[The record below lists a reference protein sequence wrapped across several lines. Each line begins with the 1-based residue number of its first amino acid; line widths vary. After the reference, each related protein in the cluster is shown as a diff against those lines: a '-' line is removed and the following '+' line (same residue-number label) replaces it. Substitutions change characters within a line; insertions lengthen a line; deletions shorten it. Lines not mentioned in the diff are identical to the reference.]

1 MQEFSIKKAKWSAYN
16 AKKWYICNL
25 YTMRRQSFINFSLFQ
40 DILLS
45 LTASLVSILVIRW
58 ISEPIPGFTVLV
70 LKWLVASAAGT
81 IPGILVS
88 GCSRDVKKYATV
100 RSIARV
106 MAAILIKEAVLV
118 VSLAFGLVKLPQ
130 TPYYLLIM
138 LMDFIL
144 TGGALSYL
152 RVASRLL
159 SAHGPNP
166 SEMASR
172 KTALVAGTDEPSLN
186 LASELEKEGYDVIGL
201 LTRKPEMNGRV
212 IRDYVVYSCR
222 SDADLENLQW
232 RFGGVDGVF
241 FPRTVM
247 DFKNTEDSGEDDGEP
262 ESARQRDRMS
272 LFGHMVKRGFD
283 ILLSGGLLLVFS
295 PVIAVCAIL
304 IKREDGGPVLF
315 VQERIGR
322 GGKPFNIYKFRS
334 MRTDAEASGTPAL
347 YSGEEDPRLTKVGR
361 FLRAHHLDEL
371 PQLWNVFRG
380 DMSFIGYRPERQ
392 YFIDQIKQ
400 YNARY
405 DYLFQIRPG
414 VTSYATLYNGYTDT
428 IDKMLTRL
436 DLDLYYL
443 RNHTIWFDMKVLGLT
458 FLSIVSGKKF

>member
-1 MQEFSIKKAKWSAYN
+1 MK
-16 AKKWYICNL
+16 
-25 YTMRRQSFINFSLFQ
+25 RQHLTSFSLFQ
-40 DILLS
+40 DIFVS

-58 ISEPIPGFTVLV
+58 MSEPIPGFTMLV
-70 LKWLVASAAGT
+70 LKWMAAAALGT
-81 IPGILVS
+81 VPGILIS

-118 VSLAFGLVKLPQ
+118 AALVAGLVVLPQ
-130 TPYYLLIM
+130 KLLYVLII
-138 LMDFIL
+138 LLDFIL

-159 SAHGPNP
+159 AGHAPNP
-166 SEMASR
+166 SQMASR
-172 KTALVAGTDEPSLN
+172 KTALVAGTNQASLD

-201 LTRKPEMNGRV
+201 LSRKPEMNGRV
-212 IRDYVVYSCR
+212 LRDYVVYACR
-222 SDADLENLQW
+222 TDEDLENLQW
-232 RFGGVDGVF
+232 RFGGVDGLF

-247 DFKNTEDSGEDDGEP
+247 DSKDSAAEADDKGEKHD
-262 ESARQRDRMS
+262 SVQQRDGMS
-272 LFGHMVKRGFD
+272 LLGHMVKRGFD
-283 ILLSGGLLLVFS
+283 ISLSSILLLVFS
-295 PVIAVCAIL
+295 PVIAVSAYCIR
-304 IKREDGGPVLF
+304 REDGGPVLF

-334 MRTDAEASGTPAL
+334 MKTDAEASGTPAL
-347 YSGEEDPRLTKVGR
+347 YSGQKDPRLTRVGR

-371 PQLWNVFRG
+371 PQLWNVLKG

-392 YFIDQIKQ
+392 FFIDQIKR
-400 YNARY
+400 YNPRY

-428 IDKMLTRL
+428 MDKMLTRL

-443 RNHTIWFDMKVLGLT
+443 RNHTVWFDMKVLGLT
-458 FLSIVSGKKF
+458 FLSIVTGKKF

>member
-1 MQEFSIKKAKWSAYN
+1 MKRYN
-16 AKKWYICNL
+16 
-25 YTMRRQSFINFSLFQ
+25 FILFSLSQ
-40 DILLS
+40 DVLLS
-45 LTASLVSILVIRW
+45 LIASLVSILVIRW
-58 ISEPIPGFTVLV
+58 ISDPIPGYTVLV
-70 LKWLVASAAGT
+70 IKWLAAALVGT
-81 IPGILVS
+81 VPGILVS
-88 GCSRDVKKYATV
+88 GCSRDVKKYASV

-106 MAAILIKEAVLV
+106 LVAILVKDAILV
-118 VSLAFGLVKLPQ
+118 VALVVGIVHFPQ
-130 TPYYLLIM
+130 MSQYLLIM

-159 SAHGPNP
+159 ASRGPNP

-172 KTALVAGTDEPSLN
+172 KTALVAGTDQISLN
-186 LASELEKEGYDVIGL
+186 LASELENEGYDVVGL
-201 LTRKPEMNGRV
+201 LSRRPEMNGRV
-212 IRDYVVYSCR
+212 IRDYVVYTCK
-222 SDADLENLQW
+222 SDEDLENLSW

-241 FPRTVM
+241 FPRTIM
-247 DFKNTEDSGEDDGEP
+247 KHLDGADADDDQGERDTVQ
-262 ESARQRDRMS
+262 QRDKMS
-272 LFGHMVKRGFD
+272 RLGHMVKRGFD
-283 ILLSGGLLLVFS
+283 IGLSGLLLLVFS
-295 PVIAVCAIL
+295 PVMAVCAIL
-304 IKREDGGPVLF
+304 IRREDGGPVFF

-334 MRTDAEASGTPAL
+334 MRTDAEAAGTPAL
-347 YSGEEDPRLTKVGR
+347 YSGDEDPRLTKVGY

-371 PQLWNVFRG
+371 PQLWNVFKG
-380 DMSFIGYRPERQ
+380 DMSFIGYRPERR
-392 YFIDQIKQ
+392 YFIDQIKR

-443 RNHTIWFDMKVLGLT
+443 RNHTIWFDIKVLGLT
-458 FLSIVSGKKF
+458 FLSIVSGKQF

>member
-1 MQEFSIKKAKWSAYN
+1 MKKPD
-16 AKKWYICNL
+16 I
-25 YTMRRQSFINFSLFQ
+25 RFFSLSQ

-45 LTASLVSILVIRW
+45 LIASLVSILIIRW
-58 ISEPIPGFTVLV
+58 ISDPISGFTMLV
-70 LKWLVASAAGT
+70 LKWLAAAAVGT
-81 IPGILVS
+81 VPGILIS
-88 GCSRDVKKYATV
+88 GCSRDVKKYTTV

-106 MAAILIKEAVLV
+106 MVAILIKEAVLV
-118 VSLAFGLVKLPQ
+118 VALVTGLVKLPDVPQ
-130 TPYYLLIM
+130 YVLIM
-138 LMDFIL
+138 LLDLIL

-159 SAHGPNP
+159 SGHAPNP
-166 SEMASR
+166 SQMASR
-172 KTALVAGTDEPSLN
+172 KTALVGGSN
-186 LASELEKEGYDVIGL
+186 LAALHLAMELEKEGYDVIGL
-201 LTRKPEMNGRV
+201 LSRKPEMNGRV
-212 IRDYVVYSCR
+212 IGDYVVYFCR
-222 SDADLENLQW
+222 TDQDLEKLQW

-247 DFKNTEDSGEDDGEP
+247 EKEDSGPDSEAKAEEHDGVQ
-262 ESARQRDRMS
+262 QRDRMS
-272 LFGHMVKRGFD
+272 LLGHMVKRSFD
-283 ILLSGGLLLVFS
+283 IGLSGFLLLIFS
-295 PVIAVCAIL
+295 PVIALCAYF

-347 YSGEEDPRLTKVGR
+347 YSGKEDPRLTRVGR

-371 PQLWNVFRG
+371 PQLWNVLKG

-392 YFIDQIKQ
+392 FFIDQIKR
-400 YNARY
+400 YNPRY

-428 IDKMLTRL
+428 MDKMLTRL

-443 RNHTIWFDMKVLGLT
+443 RNHTVWFDMKVLGLT
-458 FLSIVSGKKF
+458 FLSIVTGKKF

>member
-1 MQEFSIKKAKWSAYN
+1 MK
-16 AKKWYICNL
+16 
-25 YTMRRQSFINFSLFQ
+25 RQSLILFSLSQ
-40 DILLS
+40 DIFLS
-45 LTASLVSILVIRW
+45 MLASVVSILVIRW
-58 ISEPIPGFTVLV
+58 ISEPIPGYTVLV
-70 LKWLVASAAGT
+70 LKWLAASALGT
-81 IPGILVS
+81 IPGILIS
-88 GCSRDVKKYATV
+88 GCSRDVKKFSTV

-106 MAAILIKEAVLV
+106 MLAIFIKEIVLV
-118 VSLAFGLVKLPQ
+118 AALVLGLVKLPHASLS
-130 TPYYLLIM
+130 LLIM
-138 LMDFIL
+138 LMDLIL

-159 SAHGPNP
+159 AGHGPNP

-172 KTALVAGTDEPSLN
+172 KTALVAGTDIPSLN
-186 LASELEKEGYDVIGL
+186 LAQELEKEGYDVIGL
-201 LTRKPEMNGRV
+201 LSSRPGMSGRV
-212 IRDYVVYSCR
+212 IRDYVVYFCK
-222 SDADLENLQW
+222 SDDDLEKLQW

-247 DFKNTEDSGEDDGEP
+247 GKNTQDGNDSPKEGNDSGNSAP
-262 ESARQRDRMS
+262 EEVETVQQRDKMS
-272 LFGHMVKRGFD
+272 LLGHMIKRGFD
-283 ILLSGGLLLVFS
+283 IGMSSLLLLIFS
-295 PVIAVCAIL
+295 PVIAICSIL

-334 MRTDAEASGTPAL
+334 MRTDAEAAGTPAL
-347 YSGEEDPRLTKVGR
+347 YSGEEDPRLTRVGK

-371 PQLWNVFRG
+371 PQLWNVLKG

-392 YFIDQIKQ
+392 YYIDRIKQ

-405 DYLFQIRPG
+405 DYLYQIRPG

-428 IDKMLTRL
+428 MEKMLTRL

-443 RNHTIWFDMKVLGLT
+443 RNHSVLFDVKVLGLT
-458 FLSIVSGKKF
+458 FLNIVTGRRF

>member
-1 MQEFSIKKAKWSAYN
+1 MK
-16 AKKWYICNL
+16 
-25 YTMRRQSFINFSLFQ
+25 RQISYLFSLSQ

-45 LTASLVSILVIRW
+45 LAASLISILVIRW
-58 ISEPIPGFTVLV
+58 ISEPIPGYTWLV
-70 LKWLVASAAGT
+70 FKWLAAAAVGT
-81 IPGILVS
+81 VPGILIS

-106 MAAILIKEAVLV
+106 MTAILIKEAVLV
-118 VSLAFGLVKLPQ
+118 ATLVFGLVKMPQ
-130 TPYYLLIM
+130 SPHYLLIM
-138 LMDFIL
+138 LLDFIL
-144 TGGALSYL
+144 TGGALSYI

-159 SAHGPNP
+159 SGHEPKPA
-166 SEMASR
+166 EMASR
-172 KTALVAGTDEPSLN
+172 KTALVAGTDQIALN
-186 LASELEKEGYDVIGL
+186 LAAELEKDGYDVVGL
-201 LTRKPEMNGRV
+201 LSRRPEMNGRV
-212 IRDYVVYSCR
+212 IRDYVVYACR
-222 SDADLENLQW
+222 TDEDLENLQW

-241 FPRTVM
+241 FPRTVIERM
-247 DFKNTEDSGEDDGEP
+247 DTPDSGDNAGEP
-262 ESARQRDRMS
+262 EPVQQRDKMS
-272 LFGHMVKRGFD
+272 LLGHMVKRSFD
-283 ILLSGGLLLVFS
+283 IGLSGLLLIIFS
-295 PVIAVCAIL
+295 PVIAICAIC
-304 IKREDGGPVLF
+304 IKKEDGGPVLF

-347 YSGEEDPRLTKVGR
+347 YSGEEDPRLTRVGR

-371 PQLWNVFRG
+371 PQLWNVLKG
-380 DMSFIGYRPERQ
+380 DMSFIGYRPERRF
-392 YFIDQIKQ
+392 YINQIKQ

-428 IDKMLTRL
+428 MEKMLTRL

-443 RNHTIWFDMKVLGLT
+443 RNHTIWFDMRVLGLT

>member
-1 MQEFSIKKAKWSAYN
+1 MKRPNIIY
-16 AKKWYICNL
+16 
-25 YTMRRQSFINFSLFQ
+25 FSLFQ

-70 LKWLVASAAGT
+70 LKWLAAATLGT
-81 IPGILVS
+81 VPGILIS
-88 GCSRDVKKYATV
+88 GCSRDMKKYTTV

-118 VSLAFGLVKLPQ
+118 LTLVIGLVKLPLA
-130 TPYYLLIM
+130 PYYLLIM
-138 LMDFIL
+138 LLDLIL

-159 SAHGPNP
+159 SGRGPNP
-166 SEMASR
+166 SQMASR
-172 KTALVAGTDEPSLN
+172 KTALVAGTEQASLD

-201 LTRKPEMNGRV
+201 LSRKPEMNGCV
-212 IRDYVVYSCR
+212 IRDYVVYACKT
-222 SDADLENLQW
+222 DDDLDNLQW

-241 FPRTVM
+241 FPRTVRAKF
-247 DFKNTEDSGEDDGEP
+247 DEADPNDPSPGREP
-262 ESARQRDRMS
+262 VQQRDRMT
-272 LFGHMVKRGFD
+272 LAGHMIKRSFD
-283 ILLSGGLLLVFS
+283 IGLSGTLLLIFS
-295 PVIAVCAIL
+295 PVIALCAIA
-304 IKREDGGPVLF
+304 IRREDGGPVLF

-347 YSGEEDPRLTKVGR
+347 YSGTEDPRLTRVGS

-371 PQLWNVFRG
+371 PQLWNVLKG

-392 YFIDQIKQ
+392 FFIDQIKR

>member
-1 MQEFSIKKAKWSAYN
+1 
-16 AKKWYICNL
+16 
-25 YTMRRQSFINFSLFQ
+25 MRRHYLISFSLFQ

-45 LTASLVSILVIRW
+45 LVASLVSILIIRW

-70 LKWLVASAAGT
+70 LKWLAASAAGT
-81 IPGILVS
+81 VPGVLIS
-88 GCSRDVKKYATV
+88 RCSRDVKKYATV

-106 MAAILIKEAVLV
+106 MTAILIKEAVLV
-118 VSLAFGLVKLPQ
+118 LMLVVGLVILPQ
-130 TPYYLLIM
+130 MLQYVLIILL
-138 LMDFIL
+138 DFIL
-144 TGGALSYL
+144 TLGALSYI

-159 SAHGPNP
+159 SGHGPNP
-166 SEMASR
+166 SQMASR
-172 KTALVAGTDEPSLN
+172 KTALVAGTDDASLN

-212 IRDYVVYSCR
+212 IIDYVVYACR
-222 SDADLENLQW
+222 TDEDLENLQW

-241 FPRTVM
+241 FPRTIM
-247 DFKNTEDSGEDDGEP
+247 ENDSTRDHGDKKEERDTVQ
-262 ESARQRDRMS
+262 QRDGMS
-272 LFGHMVKRGFD
+272 LLGHMVKRSFD
-283 ILLSGGLLLVFS
+283 IGLSSLLLLVFS
-295 PVIAVCAIL
+295 PVIALCAYF
-304 IKREDGGPVLF
+304 IKREDGGPVFF

-334 MRTDAEASGTPAL
+334 MRTDAEAPGAPAL
-347 YSGEEDPRLTKVGR
+347 YSGKEDPRLTRVGS

-371 PQLWNVFRG
+371 PQLWNVLKG

-392 YFIDQIKQ
+392 FYISQIKH
-400 YNARY
+400 YNPRY

-428 IDKMLTRL
+428 MDKMLTRL

-443 RNHTIWFDMKVLGLT
+443 RNHTVWFDIKVLGLT
-458 FLSIVSGKKF
+458 FLSIVTGKKF

>member
-1 MQEFSIKKAKWSAYN
+1 MKRYN
-16 AKKWYICNL
+16 
-25 YTMRRQSFINFSLFQ
+25 FILFSLSQ
-40 DILLS
+40 DVLLS
-45 LTASLVSILVIRW
+45 LIASLVSILVIRW
-58 ISEPIPGFTVLV
+58 ISDPIPGYTALV
-70 LKWLVASAAGT
+70 IKWLAAALVGT
-81 IPGILVS
+81 VPGILVS
-88 GCSRDVKKYATV
+88 GCSRDVKKYASV

-106 MAAILIKEAVLV
+106 LIAILVKDAILV
-118 VSLAFGLVKLPQ
+118 VALVVGIVHFPQ
-130 TPYYLLIM
+130 MSQYLLIM

-159 SAHGPNP
+159 ASRGPNP

-172 KTALVAGTDEPSLN
+172 KTALVAGTDQISLN
-186 LASELEKEGYDVIGL
+186 LASELENEGYDVVGL
-201 LTRKPEMNGRV
+201 LSRRPEMNGRV
-212 IRDYVVYSCR
+212 IRDYVVYTCK
-222 SDADLENLQW
+222 SDEDLENLSW

-241 FPRTVM
+241 FPRTIM
-247 DFKNTEDSGEDDGEP
+247 KHSDGADADDDQGERDTVQ
-262 ESARQRDRMS
+262 QRDKMS
-272 LFGHMVKRGFD
+272 RLGHMVKRGFD
-283 ILLSGGLLLVFS
+283 IGLSGLLLLVFS
-295 PVIAVCAIL
+295 PVMAVCAIL
-304 IKREDGGPVLF
+304 IRREDGGPVFF

-334 MRTDAEASGTPAL
+334 MRTDAEAAGTPAL
-347 YSGEEDPRLTKVGR
+347 YSGDEDPRLTKVGH

-371 PQLWNVFRG
+371 PQLWNVFKG
-380 DMSFIGYRPERQ
+380 DMSFIGYRPERR
-392 YFIDQIKQ
+392 YFIDQIKR

-443 RNHTIWFDMKVLGLT
+443 RNHTIWFDIKVLGLT

>member
-1 MQEFSIKKAKWSAYN
+1 MRKR
-16 AKKWYICNL
+16 NL
-25 YTMRRQSFINFSLFQ
+25 ISFSLSQ

-45 LTASLVSILVIRW
+45 LAASLVSILIIRW

-70 LKWLVASAAGT
+70 LKWLAAAALGT
-81 IPGILVS
+81 VPGILIS

-118 VSLAFGLVKLPQ
+118 VTLIIGLVRFPQ
-130 TPYYLLIM
+130 MLQYLLIM
-138 LMDFIL
+138 LLDFLL

-159 SAHGPNP
+159 SGHAPNP
-166 SEMASR
+166 SQMASR
-172 KTALVAGTDEPSLN
+172 KTALVAGTDEIALN
-186 LASELEKEGYDVIGL
+186 LASELEKEGYDVVGL
-201 LTRKPEMNGRV
+201 LSKRPEMNGRV
-212 IRDYVVYSCR
+212 IRDYVVYACR
-222 SDADLENLQW
+222 TDEDLEKLQW

-241 FPRTVM
+241 FPRTVPEAK
-247 DFKNTEDSGEDDGEP
+247 DAPGPGDTPGEHETVQ
-262 ESARQRDRMS
+262 QRDRMS
-272 LFGHMVKRGFD
+272 YLGHMVKRGFD
-283 ILLSGGLLLVFS
+283 IALSGLLLLVFS
-295 PVIAVCAIL
+295 PVIALCAIF

-347 YSGEEDPRLTKVGR
+347 YSGDEDPRLTRTGR

-371 PQLWNVFRG
+371 PQLWNVLKG

-392 YFIDQIKQ
+392 FFIDQIKR

-428 IDKMLTRL
+428 MDKMLTRL

-458 FLSIVSGKKF
+458 FLSIVTGKKF

>member
-1 MQEFSIKKAKWSAYN
+1 MLKN
-16 AKKWYICNL
+16 AKFVVCMK
-25 YTMRRQSFINFSLFQ
+25 RRELISFSLTQ
-40 DILLS
+40 DIFLS
-45 LTASLVSILVIRW
+45 LIASLVSILVIRW
-58 ISEPIPGFTVLV
+58 ISDPIPGYTALV
-70 LKWLVASAAGT
+70 FKWLAAAAVGT
-81 IPGILVS
+81 IPGILIS
-88 GCSRDVKKYATV
+88 GCSRDVKKYTTV

-106 MAAILIKEAVLV
+106 MVAIFIKEAVLV
-118 VSLAFGLVKLPQ
+118 TVLVTGLVRLPLPSQ
-130 TPYYLLIM
+130 ILLIL

-144 TGGALSYL
+144 TVGALSYI

-159 SAHGPNP
+159 SGHGPKP

-172 KTALVAGTDEPSLN
+172 KTALVAGTDIASLN
-186 LASELEKEGYDVIGL
+186 LASELEKDGYDVIGL
-201 LTRKPEMNGRV
+201 LSRRPEMNGRV
-212 IRDYVVYSCR
+212 IRDYVVYFCK
-222 SDADLENLQW
+222 SDEDLENLQW

-241 FPRTVM
+241 FPRVVM
-247 DFKNTEDSGEDDGEP
+247 ERDVPKTKDENDVQEP
-262 ESARQRDRMS
+262 VQQRDRMS
-272 LFGHMVKRGFD
+272 LVGHMVKRGFD
-283 ILLSGGLLLVFS
+283 IVLSGLLLLIFS

-322 GGKPFNIYKFRS
+322 GGRPFNIYKFRS

-347 YSGEEDPRLTKVGR
+347 YSGEEDPRLTKVGK

-371 PQLWNVFRG
+371 PQLWNVLKG

-392 YFIDQIKQ
+392 YYIDQIKK

-405 DYLFQIRPG
+405 DYLYQIRPG

-428 IDKMLTRL
+428 MDKMLTRL

>member
-1 MQEFSIKKAKWSAYN
+1 MKRPN
-16 AKKWYICNL
+16 
-25 YTMRRQSFINFSLFQ
+25 FITFSLFQ
-40 DILLS
+40 DIMLS

-58 ISEPIPGFTVLV
+58 ISEPIPGFTILV
-70 LKWLVASAAGT
+70 LKWLAAATLGT
-81 IPGILVS
+81 VPGILIS
-88 GCSRDVKKYATV
+88 GCSRDVKKYTTV

-118 VSLAFGLVKLPQ
+118 LTLVIGLVKLPLA
-130 TPYYLLIM
+130 PYYLLIM
-138 LMDFIL
+138 LIDFIL

-159 SAHGPNP
+159 SGHGPNP
-166 SEMASR
+166 SQMASR
-172 KTALVAGTDEPSLN
+172 KTALVAGTEQASLD

-201 LTRKPEMNGRV
+201 LSRKPEMNGCV
-212 IRDYVVYSCR
+212 IRDYVVYACR
-222 SDADLENLQW
+222 TDDDLDNLQW

-241 FPRTVM
+241 FPRTVRAKF
-247 DFKNTEDSGEDDGEP
+247 DDPDPNDSNGGHEP
-262 ESARQRDRMS
+262 VQQRDRMS
-272 LFGHMVKRGFD
+272 LLGHMIKRSFD
-283 ILLSGGLLLVFS
+283 IGLSGTLLLIFS
-295 PVIAVCAIL
+295 PVIAVCAIA
-304 IKREDGGPVLF
+304 IRREDGGPVLF

-347 YSGEEDPRLTKVGR
+347 YSGTEDPRLTRVGS

-371 PQLWNVFRG
+371 PQLWNVLKG

-392 YFIDQIKQ
+392 FFIDQIKR

>member
-1 MQEFSIKKAKWSAYN
+1 MIIWPVKQPKN
-16 AKKWYICNL
+16 AKKCYICKIF
-25 YTMRRQSFINFSLFQ
+25 MKRRLLISFSLSQ

-45 LTASLVSILVIRW
+45 LIASLVCILVIRW
-58 ISEPIPGFTVLV
+58 ISDPIPGFTVLV
-70 LKWLVASAAGT
+70 LKWLAAALVGT
-81 IPGILVS
+81 VPGVLIS
-88 GCSRDVKKYATV
+88 RCSRDVKKYATV

-106 MAAILIKEAVLV
+106 MVAILIKETVLV
-118 VSLAFGLVKLPQ
+118 VALLVGLVVLPQ
-130 TPYYLLIM
+130 MLQYVLIILL
-138 LMDFIL
+138 DFIL
-144 TGGALSYL
+144 TLGALSYI

-159 SAHGPNP
+159 SGHGPNP
-166 SEMASR
+166 SQMASR
-172 KTALVAGTDEPSLN
+172 KTALVAGTDDASLN

-212 IRDYVVYSCR
+212 IMDYVVYACR
-222 SDADLENLQW
+222 TDEDLENLQW

-247 DFKNTEDSGEDDGEP
+247 DSNDSADEVSTHNNEEHD
-262 ESARQRDRMS
+262 SVQQRDGMS
-272 LFGHMVKRGFD
+272 LLGHMVKRSFD
-283 ILLSGGLLLVFS
+283 IGLSSLLLLVFS
-295 PVIAVCAIL
+295 PVIAVCAYF

-347 YSGEEDPRLTKVGR
+347 YSGEEDPRLTRVGS

-371 PQLWNVFRG
+371 PQLWNVLKG

-392 YFIDQIKQ
+392 FYINQIKH

-428 IDKMLTRL
+428 MDKMLTRL

-443 RNHTIWFDMKVLGLT
+443 RNHTVWFDIKVLGLT
-458 FLSIVSGKKF
+458 FLSIVTGKKF

>member
-1 MQEFSIKKAKWSAYN
+1 
-16 AKKWYICNL
+16 
-25 YTMRRQSFINFSLFQ
+25 MRRQNIINFSLSQ

-45 LTASLVSILVIRW
+45 LIASLVSILVIRW
-58 ISEPIPGFTVLV
+58 ISEPIPGYTVLV
-70 LKWLVASAAGT
+70 LKWLAAAAVGT
-81 IPGILVS
+81 VPGILVS

-106 MAAILIKEAVLV
+106 MTAIFIKEAVLV
-118 VSLAFGLVKLPQ
+118 VILAVGFVKLPQ

-159 SAHGPNP
+159 SSHGPNP

-172 KTALVAGTDEPSLN
+172 KTALVAGTEDASLN

-201 LTRKPEMNGRV
+201 LSRRPEMNGRV

-247 DFKNTEDSGEDDGEP
+247 DFKNTEDSDDTDGES
-262 ESARQRDRMS
+262 ESVRQRDRMS
-272 LFGHMVKRGFD
+272 LFGHMIKRGFD

-295 PVIAVCAIL
+295 PVIALCAII

-347 YSGEEDPRLTKVGR
+347 YSGNEDPRLTKVGR
-361 FLRAHHLDEL
+361 FLRTHHLDEL

>member
-1 MQEFSIKKAKWSAYN
+1 MK
-16 AKKWYICNL
+16 
-25 YTMRRQSFINFSLFQ
+25 RQHLTSFSLFQ
-40 DILLS
+40 DIFVS

-58 ISEPIPGFTVLV
+58 MSEPIPGFTMLV
-70 LKWLVASAAGT
+70 LKWMAAAALGT
-81 IPGILVS
+81 VPGILIS

-118 VSLAFGLVKLPQ
+118 AALVAGLVILPQ
-130 TPYYLLIM
+130 KLLYVLII
-138 LMDFIL
+138 LLDFIL

-159 SAHGPNP
+159 AGHAPNP
-166 SEMASR
+166 SQMASR
-172 KTALVAGTDEPSLN
+172 KTALVAGTNQASLD

-201 LTRKPEMNGRV
+201 LSRKPEMNGRV
-212 IRDYVVYSCR
+212 LRDYVVYACR
-222 SDADLENLQW
+222 TDEDLENLQW
-232 RFGGVDGVF
+232 RFGGVDGLF

-247 DFKNTEDSGEDDGEP
+247 DRKDSAGEAGDKGEKHD
-262 ESARQRDRMS
+262 SVQQRDRMS
-272 LFGHMVKRGFD
+272 LLGHMVKRGFD
-283 ILLSGGLLLVFS
+283 ISLSSILLLVFS
-295 PVIAVCAIL
+295 PVIAVSAYCIR
-304 IKREDGGPVLF
+304 REDGGPVLF

-334 MRTDAEASGTPAL
+334 MKTDAEASGTPAL
-347 YSGEEDPRLTKVGR
+347 YSGQEDPRLTRVGR

-371 PQLWNVFRG
+371 PQLWNVLKG

-392 YFIDQIKQ
+392 FFIDQIKR
-400 YNARY
+400 YNPRY

-428 IDKMLTRL
+428 MDKMLTRL

-443 RNHTIWFDMKVLGLT
+443 RNHTVWFDMKVLGLT
-458 FLSIVSGKKF
+458 FLSIVTGKKF

>member
-1 MQEFSIKKAKWSAYN
+1 M
-16 AKKWYICNL
+16 
-25 YTMRRQSFINFSLFQ
+25 
-40 DILLS
+40 
-45 LTASLVSILVIRW
+45 
-58 ISEPIPGFTVLV
+58 
-70 LKWLVASAAGT
+70 
-81 IPGILVS
+81 
-88 GCSRDVKKYATV
+88 KKYSTV

-106 MAAILIKEAVLV
+106 MTAIFIKEIVLVAVLV
-118 VSLAFGLVKLPQ
+118 TGLVKLPLSFQ
-130 TPYYLLIM
+130 ALLIM

-159 SAHGPNP
+159 AGHGPNP

-172 KTALVAGTDEPSLN
+172 KTALVAGTDIPSLN
-186 LASELEKEGYDVIGL
+186 LASELEKQGYDVVGL
-201 LTRKPEMNGRV
+201 LSSRPGMSGRV
-212 IRDYVVYSCR
+212 IRDYVVYFCKSNE
-222 SDADLENLQW
+222 DLEKLQW

-247 DFKNTEDSGEDDGEP
+247 GHDNSDEGDNEISNESDNTKPEEVEP
-262 ESARQRDRMS
+262 VQQRDRMS
-272 LFGHMVKRGFD
+272 LLGHMIKRGFD
-283 ILLSGGLLLVFS
+283 IGLSSFLLLLFS
-295 PVIAVCAIL
+295 PVIAVCAIA

-334 MRTDAEASGTPAL
+334 MRTDAEAAGTPAL

-371 PQLWNVFRG
+371 PQLWNVLRG

-392 YFIDQIKQ
+392 FYIDQIKQ

-405 DYLFQIRPG
+405 DYLYQIRPG

-428 IDKMLTRL
+428 MEKMLTRL

-443 RNHTIWFDMKVLGLT
+443 RNHTIWFDIKVLGLT

>member
-1 MQEFSIKKAKWSAYN
+1 MK
-16 AKKWYICNL
+16 
-25 YTMRRQSFINFSLFQ
+25 RQDFILFSLFQ

-45 LTASLVSILVIRW
+45 LIASLVSILVIRW
-58 ISEPIPGFTVLV
+58 ISEPIPGYTWIVF
-70 LKWLVASAAGT
+70 KWLAASAVGT
-81 IPGILVS
+81 VPGILIS

-106 MAAILIKEAVLV
+106 MTAILIKEAVLV
-118 VSLAFGLVKLPQ
+118 ATLVFGLVKLPMA
-130 TPYYLLIM
+130 PYYLLIM

-144 TGGALSYL
+144 TGGALSYI

-159 SAHGPNP
+159 AGHDPNP

-172 KTALVAGTDEPSLN
+172 KTALVAGTDQIALN
-186 LASELEKEGYDVIGL
+186 LAAELEKEGYDVVGL
-201 LTRKPEMNGRV
+201 LSRRPEMNGRV
-212 IRDYVVYSCR
+212 IRDYVVYACKT
-222 SDADLENLQW
+222 DEDLENLQW

-241 FPRTVM
+241 FPRTVIERN
-247 DFKNTEDSGEDDGEP
+247 DTPDSGNSTAEHEP
-262 ESARQRDRMS
+262 VQQRDRMS
-272 LFGHMVKRGFD
+272 LLGHMIKRAFD
-283 ILLSGGLLLVFS
+283 IGMSSLLLLVFS
-295 PVIAVCAIL
+295 PVIAICAIC
-304 IKREDGGPVLF
+304 IKKEDGGPVLF

-361 FLRAHHLDEL
+361 FLRSHHLDEL
-371 PQLWNVFRG
+371 PQLWNVLKG
-380 DMSFIGYRPERQ
+380 DMSFIGYRPERRF
-392 YFIDQIKQ
+392 YIDKIKQ

-428 IDKMLTRL
+428 MDKMLTRL

>member
-1 MQEFSIKKAKWSAYN
+1 MKRPNIIY
-16 AKKWYICNL
+16 
-25 YTMRRQSFINFSLFQ
+25 FSLFQ

-70 LKWLVASAAGT
+70 LKWLAAATLGT
-81 IPGILVS
+81 VPGILIS
-88 GCSRDVKKYATV
+88 GCSRDMKKYTTV

-118 VSLAFGLVKLPQ
+118 LTLVIGLVKLPLA
-130 TPYYLLIM
+130 PYYLLIM
-138 LMDFIL
+138 LLDLIL

-159 SAHGPNP
+159 SGRGPNP
-166 SEMASR
+166 SQMASR
-172 KTALVAGTDEPSLN
+172 KTALVAGTEQASLD

-201 LTRKPEMNGRV
+201 LSRKPEMNGCV
-212 IRDYVVYSCR
+212 IRDYVVYACR
-222 SDADLENLQW
+222 TDDDLDKLQW

-241 FPRTVM
+241 FPRTVRAKF
-247 DFKNTEDSGEDDGEP
+247 DEADPNDPSGGREP
-262 ESARQRDRMS
+262 VQQRDRMS
-272 LFGHMVKRGFD
+272 LLGHMIKRSFD
-283 ILLSGGLLLVFS
+283 IGLSGTLLLIFS

-347 YSGEEDPRLTKVGR
+347 YSGTEDPRLTRVGS

-371 PQLWNVFRG
+371 PQLWNVLKG

-392 YFIDQIKQ
+392 FFIDQIKR

>member
-1 MQEFSIKKAKWSAYN
+1 MRLQN
-16 AKKWYICNL
+16 YI
-25 YTMRRQSFINFSLFQ
+25 SFSLFQ

-45 LTASLVSILVIRW
+45 LAASLVAILAIRW
-58 ISEPIPGFTVLV
+58 MSEPIPGFTMLV
-70 LKWLVASAAGT
+70 FKWMAAAAAGT
-81 IPGILVS
+81 VPGILIS
-88 GCSRDVKKYATV
+88 ECSRDVKKYASV

-118 VSLAFGLVKLPQ
+118 TAVVVGLVILPQ
-130 TPYYLLIM
+130 KLQYVLIILL
-138 LMDFIL
+138 DFIL

-159 SAHGPNP
+159 AGHAPNP
-166 SEMASR
+166 SQMAAR
-172 KTALVAGTDEPSLN
+172 KTALVAGTDQAALD

-201 LTRKPEMNGRV
+201 LSRKPEMNGRV
-212 IRDYVVYSCR
+212 LHDYVVYACR
-222 SDADLENLQW
+222 TDEDLENLQW

-247 DFKNTEDSGEDDGEP
+247 DRKDSAGEAGDKGEKHD
-262 ESARQRDRMS
+262 SVQQRDGMS
-272 LFGHMVKRGFD
+272 LLGHMVKRGFD
-283 ILLSGGLLLVFS
+283 IVLSGFLLLVFS
-295 PVIAVCAIL
+295 PVIAVCAYF

-347 YSGEEDPRLTKVGR
+347 YSGKEDPRLTRVGR

-371 PQLWNVFRG
+371 PQLWNVLKG

-392 YFIDQIKQ
+392 FFIDQIKR
-400 YNARY
+400 YNPRY

-428 IDKMLTRL
+428 MDKMLTRL

-443 RNHTIWFDMKVLGLT
+443 RNHTVWFDMKVLGLT
-458 FLSIVSGKKF
+458 FLSIVTGKKF

>member
-1 MQEFSIKKAKWSAYN
+1 
-16 AKKWYICNL
+16 
-25 YTMRRQSFINFSLFQ
+25 MRRQNIINFSLSQ

-45 LTASLVSILVIRW
+45 LIASLVSILVIRW
-58 ISEPIPGFTVLV
+58 ISEPIPGYTVLV
-70 LKWLVASAAGT
+70 LKWLAAAAVGT
-81 IPGILVS
+81 VPGILVS

-106 MAAILIKEAVLV
+106 MTAIFIKEAVLV
-118 VSLAFGLVKLPQ
+118 VILAVGFVKLPQ

-159 SAHGPNP
+159 SSHGPNP

-172 KTALVAGTDEPSLN
+172 KTALVAGTEDASLN

-201 LTRKPEMNGRV
+201 LSRRPEMNGRV

-247 DFKNTEDSGEDDGEP
+247 DFKNTEDSDDTDGES
-262 ESARQRDRMS
+262 ESVRQRDRMS

-295 PVIAVCAIL
+295 PVIALCAIL

-347 YSGEEDPRLTKVGR
+347 YSGDEDPRLTKVGR
-361 FLRAHHLDEL
+361 YLRTHHLDEL

>member
-1 MQEFSIKKAKWSAYN
+1 MKKRYYISFSIS
-16 AKKWYICNL
+16 
-25 YTMRRQSFINFSLFQ
+25 Q

-45 LTASLVSILVIRW
+45 LIASLVSVLVIRW
-58 ISEPIPGFTVLV
+58 TSEPIPGFTTLV
-70 LKWLVASAAGT
+70 FKWLAAAAVGT
-81 IPGILVS
+81 ISGILIS
-88 GCSRDVKKYATV
+88 ECSRDVKKYATV

-106 MAAILIKEAVLV
+106 MTAILIKEAVLV
-118 VSLAFGLVKLPQ
+118 ITLAVGLVSFPQ
-130 TPYYLLIM
+130 MLQYVLIM
-138 LMDFIL
+138 LLDLIL

-159 SAHGPNP
+159 SGHSPNP
-166 SEMASR
+166 SQMASR
-172 KTALVAGTDEPSLN
+172 KTALVAGTDEAAQN
-186 LASELEKEGYDVIGL
+186 LAQELEKEGYDVIGL
-201 LTRKPEMNGRV
+201 LSRSPQMNGRV
-212 IRDYVVYSCR
+212 IRDYVVYACKT
-222 SDADLENLQW
+222 DDDLEKLQW

-247 DFKNTEDSGEDDGEP
+247 ERQDSARDSGDKGEVQD
-262 ESARQRDRMS
+262 SVQQRDRMS
-272 LFGHMVKRGFD
+272 LLGHMVKRSFD
-283 ILLSGGLLLVFS
+283 IGLSGFLLLIFS
-295 PVIAVCAIL
+295 PVIAVCALL

-322 GGKPFNIYKFRS
+322 GGKPFRIYKFRS

-347 YSGEEDPRLTKVGR
+347 YSGMEDPRLTRVGR

-371 PQLWNVFRG
+371 PQLWNVLKG

-392 YFIDQIKQ
+392 FFIDQIKR
-400 YNARY
+400 YNPRY

-428 IDKMLTRL
+428 MDKMLTRL

-443 RNHTIWFDMKVLGLT
+443 RNHTVWFDIKVLGLT
-458 FLSIVSGKKF
+458 FLSIVTGKKF

>member
-1 MQEFSIKKAKWSAYN
+1 MK
-16 AKKWYICNL
+16 
-25 YTMRRQSFINFSLFQ
+25 RRLLISFSLSQ
-40 DILLS
+40 DIFLS
-45 LTASLVSILVIRW
+45 LIASLVSILVIRW

-70 LKWLVASAAGT
+70 LKWLAAAAVGT
-81 IPGILVS
+81 VPGVLIS
-88 GCSRDVKKYATV
+88 QCSRDVKKYATV

-106 MAAILIKEAVLV
+106 MVAILIKEAVLV
-118 VSLAFGLVKLPQ
+118 VALLVGLVSLPQ
-130 TPYYLLIM
+130 MLQYVLIM
-138 LMDFIL
+138 LLDFIL

-159 SAHGPNP
+159 SGHGPNP
-166 SEMASR
+166 SQMASR
-172 KTALVAGTDEPSLN
+172 KTALVAGTDEAALD

-201 LTRKPEMNGRV
+201 LTRRPEMGGRV
-212 IRDYVVYSCR
+212 IRDYVVYACKT
-222 SDADLENLQW
+222 DEDLENLQW

-247 DFKNTEDSGEDDGEP
+247 ERNDSPKEDFTDKNEGHDSVQ
-262 ESARQRDRMS
+262 QRDRMS
-272 LFGHMVKRGFD
+272 LLGHMVKRGFD
-283 ILLSGGLLLVFS
+283 IGLSSLLLLVFS
-295 PVIAVCAIL
+295 PVIALCAL
-304 IKREDGGPVLF
+304 FIKREDGGPVLF

-347 YSGEEDPRLTKVGR
+347 YSGEEDPRLTRVGR

-371 PQLWNVFRG
+371 PQLWNVLKG

-392 YFIDQIKQ
+392 FYINQIKH
-400 YNARY
+400 YNPRY

-443 RNHTIWFDMKVLGLT
+443 RNHTVWFDIKVLGFT
-458 FLSIVSGKKF
+458 FLSIVTGKKF